1 MSCVS
6 EMYEVAPATLVNSSL
21 AKMAENVCSWESH
34 TGVNAHEDLWVDD
47 VTTKVKYFVTS
58 V

>member
-6 EMYEVAPATLVNSSL
+6 EMYEVAPTTLVSSSL
-21 AKMAENVCSWESH
+21 AKMAGNVCSWESH
-34 TGVNAHEDLWVDD
+34 TGVNVHEDLWVDD